1 MKIAPVANISL
12 QGKIYIVRLLFCLT
26 TLGLLAFNDFHC
38 RERPD
43 DHLWLLVGG
52 LLYPQLGHLL
62 FGRLDI
68 SRRRGH
74 ALFLADGMFVGA
86 VIAAL
91 DYALLPSIVLAIISL
106 FNWMVVGGAILV
118 AAGIVFMFMGMLT
131 IGISPDMISVSSSA
145 SCLITNWLAGLIA
158 IGYFLSVARI
168 IHKLIGELRLQQV
181 GFQARS
187 DSANSAKTMA
197 EQALLAV
204 LPSSAA
210 RQMEINGSVATE
222 TIPDATLLLLDIR
235 NPDGT
240 PGRLE
245 TMQEA
250 LPVLDSI
257 LTRHGIELIKSFGSR
272 ILAMSRTESGADDAI
287 RAFLEIA
294 NFYKDHEPAGSIPR
308 GILHQGSVT
317 MGLVQPQRLN
327 LDLFGPVMDELT
339 GLADEAA
346 SRHLSGLI
354 VTANAWGKLKNPLE
368 GKRLQRESLRLTC
381 YQYSV

>member
-1 MKIAPVANISL
+1 MKIAPIANISL

-26 TLGLLAFNDFHC
+26 TLGLLAFNDLHC
-38 RERPD
+38 RERSN

-68 SRRRGH
+68 NRRRGH

-91 DYALLPSIVLAIISL
+91 DYAFLPGIVLAIISL

-118 AAGIVFMFMGMLT
+118 AAGSVFMFMGMLT
-131 IGISPDMISVSSSA
+131 VGISPDMISISSLT
-145 SCLITNWLAGLIA
+145 SCPITNWLASLIA
-158 IGYFLSVARI
+158 IGYFLAVARI
-168 IHKLIGELRLQQV
+168 LHKLIGELRLQQV

-187 DSANSAKTMA
+187 DSANSAKAMA

-210 RQMEINGSVATE
+210 RQLEINGSVADE
-222 TIPDATLLLLDIR
+222 TIPDATLLLLDIQH
-235 NPDGT
+235 PDSL
-240 PGRLE
+240 PSRLE

-250 LPVLDSI
+250 LPVFDSI
-257 LTRHGIELIKSFGSR
+257 LTRHGIDLIKSFGCR
-272 ILAMSRTESGADDAI
+272 ILAMSRTESGADGAF

-294 NFYKDHEPAGSIPR
+294 NYYKDHEPEESTVC

-317 MGLVQPQRLN
+317 TGLVQPQRLN
-327 LDLFGPVMDELT
+327 LDVFGPGIDELT

-346 SRHLSGLI
+346 AKHLSGLI
-354 VTANAWGKLKNPLE
+354 VTTNAWGKLSIPPE
-368 GKRLQRESLRLTC
+368 GKQLRQEHLRLTC
-381 YQYSV
+381 YQYSA